1 MSRLP
6 KTTHI
11 LGEKK
16 TQKKN
21 PKKPHTHT
29 HTETLLVCSRKNANK
44 KAYVKIKD
52 QNIDFIKFQN
62 WCLDLE
68 NHTHT
73 YTQICTA
80 LAVQQSH
87 KNLWSRLMRTDRK
100 TWLQPKILPKEW
112 ASVLV
117 LYCLWLR
124 HPRKIW
130 AIFETAVS
138 LVETAN
144 VWKNHHH
151 RHRQV
156 FATEMFLHYQVQDKV
171 KPRDLQTTDTVTKP
185 PLYFCINWSWVVDKQ
200 VDKYM
205 QSHIIDNYQ
214 ESWTETVCKT
224 PPPSH
229 NKLQCQGALIINYSA
244 MGLP

>member
-1 MSRLP
+1 MSSCLKP
-6 KTTHI
+6 HI
-11 LGEKK
+11 FLGKKQHKEKK
-16 TQKKN
+16 TNK
-21 PKKPHTHT
+21 THT
-29 HTETLLVCSRKNANK
+29 TPPPPVCSRKNANK

-68 NHTHT
+68 NHIPTHKSA
-73 YTQICTA
+73 Q
-80 LAVQQSH
+80 LLQFQQSH
-87 KNLWSRLMRTDRK
+87 KSLWSRLTDKK
-100 TWLQPKILPKEW
+100 TWLQPNIWILPKEW

-171 KPRDLQTTDTVTKP
+171 KPGDLQTTDTVTMVF
-185 PLYFCINWSWVVDKQ
+185 LYKLNWVVDKQ

-205 QSHIIDNYQ
+205 QSHITDNYH

-224 PPPSH
+224 PPQQTTVPRGSH
-229 NKLQCQGALIINYSA
+229 NKLQCYGAPIIYSA
-244 MGLP
+244 MGFP